1 MSPLSLKNWK
11 HTRKKRPINQMDID
25 TEDLRNASYFYWSSY
40 SEVIWEWLK
49 LFSKFNGK

>member
-25 TEDLRNASYFYWSSY
+25 TEYLRTASYFYWSSY
-40 SEVIWEWLK
+40 LEVIWDWLK
-49 LFSKFNGK
+49 LFSKFNEK